1 MRHLFLLG
9 GLLAV
14 LLAALIWK
22 LGAEGSR
29 DPEGP
34 RFRTSTNSTVM
45 TLALPEGQGLPM
57 APEGADR
64 SPGLPSPE
72 APATS
77 PRPAV
82 EEPDGVTDLAAGD
95 AAVPPAAAQA
105 APASAAGEPGGRAA
119 SASVP
124 EPAAGEAAAQ
134 AGHPESSAGKAATP
148 AAAGGA
154 IRYTVRKGEGLWSI
168 LRQAYG
174 RVTPELIAAVA
185 RHNSL
190 EDPSRLRAGQELE
203 LPRIEGWPAPR
214 DPARKP

>member
-22 LGAEGSR
+22 LGAEGSQ

-57 APEGADR
+57 PPEGADR
-64 SPGLPSPE
+64 SPGLPSPD

-77 PRPAV
+77 PRPAAV
-82 EEPDGVTDLAAGD
+82 EPDGATDL
-95 AAVPPAAAQA
+95 

-124 EPAAGEAAAQ
+124 LPAAGEVAGQ
-134 AGHPESSAGKAATP
+134 ADDPESSGEKAAMP
-148 AAAGGA
+148 SGAGQA
-154 IRYTVRKGEGLWSI
+154 IRYTVQKGEGLWSI

-174 RVTPELIAAVA
+174 RVSPELIAAVA
-185 RHNSL
+185 RHNGL
-190 EDPSRLRAGQELE
+190 EDPSRLQAGQELE

-214 DPARKP
+214 DPAREP